1 MLTAAFDGSFS
12 SAFRDAQGRQFSGTY
27 GIFHQGRCVYVGV
40 TGDIKQ
46 RWGQHRSQLRAGSHS
61 SIVLRNLFQASA
73 ETDWSFLLLHEGPH
87 TTSPQMEKAL
97 IHLLHPVGNR
107 ARPAQPEQ
115 LSANVVAQA
124 SAIVQSLQEQRLL
137 AL

>member
-12 SAFRDAQGRQFSGTY
+12 STFRDAQGRQFSGTY

-46 RWGQHRSQLRAGSHS
+46 RWGQHRSQLRADSHS
-61 SIVLRNLFQASA
+61 SAALSTLFQASA
-73 ETDWSFLLLHEGPH
+73 ESDWSFLLFYAEPH

-97 IHLLHPVGNR
+97 IHLLQPIGNR
-107 ARPAQPEQ
+107 ARPVQPEQ